1 MKARILALSIG
12 FDVQKSKLVTE
23 VCSSAVRS
31 ENGKNFTLFDK
42 SFKNFISNFTCCIIN
57 MYFLNDRLF
66 ENWFFII
73 VCHKSQIVETS

>member
-31 ENGKNFTLFDK
+31 ENGKKLHA
-42 SFKNFISNFTCCIIN
+42 
-57 MYFLNDRLF
+57 L
-66 ENWFFII
+66 
-73 VCHKSQIVETS
+73 